1 MTTIKKFV
9 LITLIVSISTVKI
22 FAQRDNHVIM
32 VIIDG
37 ARYSETLGD
46 PLVRYV
52 PHMYQLSQQGV
63 VVDTMLNDNITL
75 TKRAIPAIWCGSW
88 STPKDTVVNGVAN
101 QYATVPTLWEYFR
114 KNRGVDSTH
123 AMYIMKMLTTPWIQ
137 SFYYDY
143 GQKYWPWYVLQGTTD
158 LDVWQNAKSKLQMYH
173 PELTVIYLPDVDSS
187 PASGW
192 SAYTQ
197 SIMIADSIVGMIW
210 DFVQSDPVYQN
221 TTTLLVTNDHG
232 RHLDNIQDGFKSH
245 GDNCFG
251 CQHVMFL
258 GVGLGM
264 PKGVH
269 TSTRRSI
276 IDITPT
282 IGSLLNFPTPYATG
296 KTIMEIM
303 TSVDSEIL
311 DKVPSNMIHLEQNYP
326 NPFNPNTIIRFSLPK
341 TTYVT
346 LKIYDAVGRKVSQLL
361 SQEMNAGSYQTE
373 WNAAGCASGVYYY
386 RITVGDYA
394 ETKKFLLL
402 K

>member
-9 LITLIVSISTVKI
+9 LIILIVSISTVKI
-22 FAQRDNHVIM
+22 FAQIDNHVIL

-46 PLVRYV
+46 PDATYV
-52 PHMYQLSQQGV
+52 PRMNQLSQQGV
-63 VVDTMLNDNITL
+63 VVDNMLNDSITF

-88 STPKDTVVNGVAN
+88 SPPQETSVNGVAN
-101 QYATVPTLWEYFR
+101 KYATVPTVWEYFR

-137 SFYYDY
+137 SYYNGY
-143 GQKYWPWYVLQGTTD
+143 GPEYWPWYVLEGTTD
-158 LDVWQNAKSKLQMYH
+158 LDVWQNAKSKLQTYH
-173 PELTVIYLPDVDSS
+173 PELSVIYLSDVDSS
-187 PASGW
+187 PARGW

-197 SIMIADSIVGMIW
+197 SIMIADSIVGMLW
-210 DFVQSDPVYQN
+210 DFVQSDPIYQN
-221 TTTLLVTNDHG
+221 TTTLMVTNDHG
-232 RHLDNIQDGFKSH
+232 RHLDNIQNGFISH

-251 CQHVMFL
+251 CRHVMFL
-258 GVGLGM
+258 GVGVGM

-269 TSTRRSI
+269 TSTQRSI
-276 IDITPT
+276 TDITPT

-296 KTIMEIM
+296 NTMMEIM

-311 DKVPSNMIHLEQNYP
+311 DKVSSNMIHLEQNYP
-326 NPFNPNTIIRFSLPK
+326 NPFNPNTIIKFSLPK
-341 TTYVT
+341 TAYIT
-346 LKIYDAVGRKVSQLL
+346 LKIYDALGRKVSQLL
-361 SQEMNAGSYQTE
+361 SQEMNAGSHQTE
-373 WNAAGCASGVYYY
+373 WNASGYASGVYYY

>member
-1 MTTIKKFV
+1 MTAINKFIF
-9 LITLIVSISTVKI
+9 ITLIVSISTVNI

-46 PLVRYV
+46 PLLRYV
-52 PHMYQLSQQGV
+52 PHMNQLSQQGV
-63 VVDTMLNDNITL
+63 VVDAMLNDSITF
-75 TKRAIPAIWCGSW
+75 TNRAIPAIWCGSW
-88 STPKDTVVNGVAN
+88 STPQNTFVNGVAN

-137 SFYYDY
+137 SFYNGY
-143 GQKYWPWYVLQGTTD
+143 GPEYWPWYVLQGTTD
-158 LDVWQNAKSKLQMYH
+158 LDVWQNAKSKLQTYH
-173 PELTVIYLPDVDSS
+173 PELTVIYLSDVDSS
-187 PASGW
+187 PARGW

-303 TSVDSEIL
+303 TSVNSETL
-311 DKVPSNMIHLEQNYP
+311 DKVSSNMIHLEQNYP

-341 TTYVT
+341 TAYVT
-346 LKIYDAVGRKVSQLL
+346 LKIYNTLGQEVVQLVD
-361 SQEMNAGSYQTE
+361 QELLAGTYKNE
-373 WNAAGCASGVYYY
+373 WNASRFASGVYYY
-386 RITVGDYA
+386 RLTAGNFIS
-394 ETKKFLLL
+394 TKKLLL
-402 K
+402 IK